1 MPAPHSGNDALN
13 PQQREAIRLEMQ
25 PGITATRIAE
35 AVGVA
40 LTTISR
46 WRADPQYVAALD
58 ALQREADIEALR
70 EARRM
75 RRAASQLIVGA
86 MTRAGQSLAAGDLS
100 PSEAATI
107 GRLGLDVYRSTSAQ
121 TGLVEATEHRVTAGP
136 SPADDVSLARRLVDA
151 SGYLDAGDTADGG

>member
-1 MPAPHSGNDALN
+1 MPAPHTGNESLT
-13 PQQREAIRLEMQ
+13 PQQREALRLELI

-35 AVGVA
+35 AVGISVQ
-40 LTTISR
+40 TISR
-46 WRADPQYVAALD
+46 WRADARYVAGLD
-58 ALQREADIEALR
+58 ALQREADVEALR

-75 RRAASQLIVGA
+75 RKAASQLIVGA

-136 SPADDVSLARRLVDA
+136 SPDDDVSLAERL
-151 SGYLDAGDTADGG
+151 SGAQGYIEAAGDGEE